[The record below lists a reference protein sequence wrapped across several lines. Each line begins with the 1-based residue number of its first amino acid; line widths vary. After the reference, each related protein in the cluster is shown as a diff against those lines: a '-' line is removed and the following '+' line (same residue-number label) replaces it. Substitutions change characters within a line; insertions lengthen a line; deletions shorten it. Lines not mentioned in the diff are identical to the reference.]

1 MEQNVLFTM
10 YPIGTQE
17 LFSKQPP
24 LQIGELPPPPPPLE
38 LLNPEPLPPPD
49 PEVLFVI
56 DRTAATSG
64 KESTVEKDIQNDI
77 IKQTTA
83 YKNNQ
88 IVYLDGPLWYLS
100 GGGLQSELAK
110 IEEVLAELK

>member
-1 MEQNVLFTM
+1 MVANL
-10 YPIGTQE
+10 
-17 LFSKQPP
+17 
-24 LQIGELPPPPPPLE
+24 
-38 LLNPEPLPPPD
+38 
-49 PEVLFVI
+49 
-56 DRTAATSG
+56 
-64 KESTVEKDIQNDI
+64 TVEKDIQNDI

-83 YKNNQ
+83 YKNNH